1 MFAKHL
7 LSMRVTDMEDLRS
20 PEQKEADEWKS
31 KGLGTVALNNRWLK
45 FYRKKQLDFQCPPL
59 DERLMD
65 LHNIQSYIYIHMY
78 THINLVEIITL
89 CLLVLGKLE
98 S

>member
-1 MFAKHL
+1 
-7 LSMRVTDMEDLRS
+7 MEDLRS

-65 LHNIQSYIYIHMY
+65 LHIQSYIYMY